1 MMDSNDFVIQLY
13 CGSGMD
19 ILNPRPRDFRIQD
32 IAESLSK
39 IARFNGHTRKH
50 ASVAQHSILVSYL
63 LEGTGFEM
71 EGLMH
76 DAAESVTG
84 DISSPMKRAIVEMVY
99 RITGERD
106 IDPVKAITV
115 PIDVAIA
122 RQFSLCYPLPP
133 AVKAADLEAM
143 TLERRQ
149 MMLPASGVAWTT
161 DVKAREFALTWVEPG
176 AAAQAFMDRYSDL
189 LFRQKGAVS

>member
-1 MMDSNDFVIQLY
+1 MSDTVKQTYS
-13 CGSGMD
+13 GSGID
-19 ILNPRPRDFRIQD
+19 ILNPRPRDFRILD

-63 LEGTGFEM
+63 LEGTGFEL

-84 DISSPMKRAIVEMVY
+84 DISSPMKKAIVEMVY
-99 RITGERD
+99 RLTGERNV
-106 IDPVKAITV
+106 DPIKAITV
-115 PIDVAIA
+115 PIDIAIA
-122 RQFSLCYPLPP
+122 QQFGLIYPLPP
-133 AVKAADLEAM
+133 AVKAADLEAL

-161 DVKAREFALTWVEPG
+161 DVKTREFALTWVEPG
-176 AAAQAFMDRYSDL
+176 HAAQAFMDRYSEL
-189 LFRQKGAVS
+189 SFQGKGAAS